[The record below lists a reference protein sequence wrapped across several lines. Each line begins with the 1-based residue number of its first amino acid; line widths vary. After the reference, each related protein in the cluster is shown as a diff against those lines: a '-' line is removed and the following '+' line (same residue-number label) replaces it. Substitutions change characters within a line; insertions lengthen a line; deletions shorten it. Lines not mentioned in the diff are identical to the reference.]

1 MAFWKYVRPGP
12 GVAFVQKVSVTWPLE
27 DEPLPL
33 LLPPPAQAEAA
44 RATPRPSAA
53 IAAVRVLF
61 IIVETPRVN
70 LRKTWG
76 RSSDASPLLATR
88 RTRSRSQTSVS
99 KVNHGK
105 WPKNSFWCGTFWI
118 VTFRCAVWK
127 AVMALTQTPLSGS
140 AVALFHQ
147 LRVTRP
153 PALELVDA
161 LEPAEVPL
169 LLLHAYCCCT
179 PLSWPLLPPPLWR

>member
-44 RATPRPSAA
+44 RATPRPSAV

-61 IIVETPRVN
+61 IIVRNSSGE
-70 LRKTWG
+70 LAQETWG

-88 RTRSRSQTSVS
+88 LTRSRSQTSAS
-99 KVNHGK
+99 KV
-105 WPKNSFWCGTFWI
+105 
-118 VTFRCAVWK
+118 
-127 AVMALTQTPLSGS
+127 
-140 AVALFHQ
+140 
-147 LRVTRP
+147 
-153 PALELVDA
+153 
-161 LEPAEVPL
+161 
-169 LLLHAYCCCT
+169 
-179 PLSWPLLPPPLWR
+179 

>member
-70 LRKTWG
+70 LRKTWAD
-76 RSSDASPLLATR
+76 RRMPARFWRRDSRVSDHKLQFR
-88 RTRSRSQTSVS
+88 RLITVS
-99 KVNHGK
+99 G
-105 WPKNSFWCGTFWI
+105 I
-118 VTFRCAVWK
+118 R
-127 AVMALTQTPLSGS
+127 
-140 AVALFHQ
+140 VA
-147 LRVTRP
+147 
-153 PALELVDA
+153 
-161 LEPAEVPL
+161 
-169 LLLHAYCCCT
+169 
-179 PLSWPLLPPPLWR
+179 